1 MLDHGRRERV
11 LSKHEL
17 SLLNFFARQVAIVLE
32 NASLISREQRSVQE
46 TTIINQIGR
55 QVTDR
60 AAEETNLPELLD
72 EVRTQIGFLMDV
84 SNFVVIL
91 FDPESDD
98 LDINLIYENGI
109 RQYYSQPHD
118 GMGIEK
124 SLVTRES
131 NIFWPWDVS
140 GHLQKNNLVLTGKM
154 PTSCIGVQL
163 RVGKRV
169 IGGITVKN
177 YDGKEEFSRRDYVL
191 LSAVANQ
198 ISGAIN
204 LIQANQAE
212 RLDAERLNVLRRVSV
227 GLLRVVQKNEKDL
240 WLTVLTTAT
249 SYFGINFDL
258 ALLMM
263 LDEYGVNLNGRISIG
278 LSPSCKPYKDKSY
291 SYDDFLVDL
300 EKQNLVNIDPA
311 ELTQNINIALSNS
324 SSLVHQVIQYGHRIV
339 VSGGETIDLL
349 PDELLELGMSKCAV
363 LPLFGVEKVFG
374 LVIVDKETKSASLS
388 DRDLNW
394 LQTLLNQAALVWT
407 YIKFASKL
415 GPEPSRKLRV
425 FLSHSKLDKERV
437 RNIYETLSLQK
448 DIEIDPW
455 LDTEKLLPGDNWM
468 MKVEEAVIA
477 SDVVIVCLS
486 EKSLTKQGFI
496 HKEISLA
503 LETADLKPEGTIFI
517 IPLRLEECDVPKR
530 LSKWQWFDY
539 FENSQGDFNKLM
551 RALRERA
558 KSLDKEH

>member
-1 MLDHGRRERV
+1 M
-11 LSKHEL
+11 
-17 SLLNFFARQVAIVLE
+17 
-32 NASLISREQRSVQE
+32 
-46 TTIINQIGR
+46 
-55 QVTDR
+55 
-60 AAEETNLPELLD
+60 
-72 EVRTQIGFLMDV
+72 
-84 SNFVVIL
+84 
-91 FDPESDD
+91 
-98 LDINLIYENGI
+98 
-109 RQYYSQPHD
+109 
-118 GMGIEK
+118 
-124 SLVTRES
+124 
-131 NIFWPWDVS
+131 
-140 GHLQKNNLVLTGKM
+140 
-154 PTSCIGVQL
+154 
-163 RVGKRV
+163 
-169 IGGITVKN
+169 
-177 YDGKEEFSRRDYVL
+177 
-191 LSAVANQ
+191 
-198 ISGAIN
+198 
-204 LIQANQAE
+204 
-212 RLDAERLNVLRRVSV
+212 
-227 GLLRVVQKNEKDL
+227 
-240 WLTVLTTAT
+240 
-249 SYFGINFDL
+249 
-258 ALLMM
+258 
-263 LDEYGVNLNGRISIG
+263 
-278 LSPSCKPYKDKSY
+278 
-291 SYDDFLVDL
+291 
-300 EKQNLVNIDPA
+300 
-311 ELTQNINIALSNS
+311 
-324 SSLVHQVIQYGHRIV
+324 
-339 VSGGETIDLL
+339 
-349 PDELLELGMSKCAV
+349 V